1 MTQFWISMEKL
12 LNSSYFKESNYSTN
26 INEVYN
32 VKITFCP
39 YNLYYELIL
48 AISINFYDDIYS
60 IGII

>member
-1 MTQFWISMEKL
+1 MEKL